1 MEGVEQ
7 LDDAAIRTLACRY
20 AAIVDELDLEPG
32 GPLLVLPTSE
42 FFPDRFTGDEASLGR
57 LAARIQGYAGL
68 EDVAVDTR
76 LIGAGATKL
85 DGGCGTGGCG
95 SGACSTTAAE
105 PEVAQPRIV
114 RTESGYL
121 LNVPRSELGHSIVLT
136 ARLATAFGAV
146 ALAERRDDGDAG
158 DPGDAELAATA
169 LGFGV
174 LLLEASYLYS
184 KSCGGPSVQCATTV
198 GLDELAVIFALSVAR
213 EGHSLRDALA
223 ELGTTQRAV
232 VKSAWAVVDESP
244 GLVEMLKQ
252 SPLRAARGEFRLRDG
267 GSLLSRLFK
276 RSRPKSEEE
285 RLTEALGALENGASV
300 DEVADMLGASR
311 R

>member
-1 MEGVEQ
+1 MRVVEH
-7 LDDAAIRTLACRY
+7 LDDAAIRTLARRY
-20 AAIVDELDLEPG
+20 AAVVDELDLSPG
-32 GPLLVLPTSE
+32 EPLLVLPTAE
-42 FFPDRFTGDEASLGR
+42 YFPDRFTGDEASLGL

-68 EDVAVDTR
+68 EDVRVDTR
-76 LIGAGATKL
+76 LHGAAATKL
-85 DGGCGTGGCG
+85 DGGSCGTGGCG
-95 SGACSTTAAE
+95 TGACSTASE
-105 PEVAQPRIV
+105 PEVAPPRLV
-114 RTESGYL
+114 RAESGYL
-121 LNVPRSELGHSIVLT
+121 VNVPGTELGHSIVLT

-146 ALAERRDDGDAG
+146 ALAERREESDLG
-158 DPGDAELAATA
+158 DPGDAELAAVA

-198 GLDELAVIFALSVAR
+198 SLDELSVVFALSVAR

-223 ELGTTQRAV
+223 ELGTTQRAL

-252 SPLRAARGEFRLRDG
+252 SPLRAARGDFRLHDG
-267 GSLLSRLFK
+267 RSLLSRLFN
-276 RSRPKSEEE
+276 RNRPKSEDE
-285 RLTEALGALENGASV
+285 RLNEALGALENGASV
-300 DEVADMLGASR
+300 DEVADMLGATR